1 MSVFRFAVKCRSL
14 ALNEGVRLGRMLFVI
29 LVLGTSCQVDAA
41 HVDKSLGT
49 LVQPTTSLRVSTK
62 ELGFIGLDQEHKM
75 EPGVF
80 GLRLQDHTL
89 EFELINQN
97 PYIT

>member
-1 MSVFRFAVKCRSL
+1 
-14 ALNEGVRLGRMLFVI
+14 MLFVH

-62 ELGFIGLDQEHKM
+62 ELGFIGLDQEYIV

-80 GLRLQDHTL
+80 GLRVQDQTL

-97 PYIT
+97 PT